1 MLTSI
6 DIVVPR
12 KTKNQFLIWKTLL
25 TICWKYQNHLLL
37 TASWKLMG
45 VWYGKHLELAQYVTA
60 HFWHHHITVIVTYH
74 LPSRENPCTV
84 PRILSVYEY
93 VPVVV
98 SVCCLIRLE
107 DIFIWIKHDIMTC
120 VAYCTKHMWS
130 LGDFDNCFYLWDLS
144 LWTVYLS
151 DYIILSLSSC

>member
-1 MLTSI
+1 MKNKKSIPDLENTFNDHLT
-6 DIVVPR
+6 VVSWSP
-12 KTKNQFLIWKTLL
+12 
-25 TICWKYQNHLLL
+25 ICWNYQNHLLL

-107 DIFIWIKHDIMTC
+107 DISIWIKHDIMTC
-120 VAYCTKHMWS
+120 VAYCTKHVVSQW
-130 LGDFDNCFYLWDLS
+130 LWQLLLFMRFELVDRIPFWL
-144 LWTVYLS
+144 
-151 DYIILSLSSC
+151 